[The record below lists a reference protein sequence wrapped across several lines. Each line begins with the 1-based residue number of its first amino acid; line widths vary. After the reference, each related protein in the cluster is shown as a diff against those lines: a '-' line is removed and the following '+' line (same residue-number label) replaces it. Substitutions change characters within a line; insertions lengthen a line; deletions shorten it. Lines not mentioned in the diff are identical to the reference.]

1 MERYAQYKDSGI
13 TWLPQVPAHWEIAH
27 LRKYLSLV
35 SIKGMGDKQ
44 LLSVTREKGVIERNV
59 DDLEENHNFVPD
71 DLSGYKY
78 VQPGQ
83 FVINKMKSWQGS
95 YGVSDYE
102 GIVSPAYY
110 VCDLDFPFKPK
121 TIIAVTGTNG
131 KTTTNN
137 LLNHVIG
144 TRSDEILSNLKG
156 ANMIQGIA
164 TTYVSNTRDHYDY
177 GIFEV
182 DEGTLRGVTRFVK
195 PDYIIVSNFFRD
207 QLDRFGEIDNL
218 VEDVYTTIE
227 KLPES
232 TLVLN
237 VDDPLVNKFSR
248 LPNRIIT
255 FGLNLDLDEVQ
266 NSSLSMKNCPLCEGK
281 LQYKSHVYGHFGD
294 YECDKCDFKRPQPD
308 FIISNLE
315 ERASSQVISIEYGD
329 NELAFEYPYTGIYN
343 AYNVLGVFSLL
354 KQLGFADEEIA
365 NAMAGFSFHL
375 GRMEEMEYK
384 GRIIKVILTKNP
396 IGLTQ
401 VINMISN
408 DERSK
413 TVVHILNDNPADGED
428 ISWIWDAYTICDR
441 EETVLH
447 YYCSGIRA
455 EDIALKK
462 KYDDVPLEKIIINDN
477 FKQIIDEAIEDDV
490 EIVYVLPTYTAVFET
505 RDYIEKIVK
514 NN

>member
-1 MERYAQYKDSGI
+1 MVNVRSMIALYAGKFSKQVLKLINSSG
-13 TWLPQVPAHWEIAH
+13 TALPGKLA
-27 LRKYLSLV
+27 LRIDNNFLDN
-35 SIKGMGDKQ
+35 IE
-44 LLSVTREKGVIERNV
+44 EKCDTVI
-59 DDLEENHNFVPD
+59 
-71 DLSGYKY
+71 
-78 VQPGQ
+78 
-83 FVINKMKSWQGS
+83 M
-95 YGVSDYE
+95 
-102 GIVSPAYY
+102 
-110 VCDLDFPFKPK
+110 
-121 TIIAVTGTNG
+121 VTGTNG

-144 TRSDEILSNLKG
+144 TRTDKILSNLKG

-164 TTYVSNTRDHYDY
+164 TTYVNNTKDHYDY

-182 DEGTLRGVTRFVK
+182 DEGTLRGVTRYVK
-195 PDYIIVSNFFRD
+195 PDYILVSNFFRD

-232 TLVLN
+232 TLILN
-237 VDDPLVNKFSR
+237 VDDPLVNKFTQ
-248 LPNRIIT
+248 LPNKIIK
-255 FGLNLDLDEVQ
+255 FGLDLDLDEVQ

-281 LQYKSHVYGHFGD
+281 LQYQSHVYGHFGN
-294 YECDKCDFKRPQPD
+294 YECDKCGFKRPNPD
-308 FIISNLE
+308 FVVSNLE
-315 ERASSQVISIEYGD
+315 EKASSQMITIDYGD
-329 NELAFEYPYTGIYN
+329 EELVFEYPYTGIYN
-343 AYNVLGVFSLL
+343 AYNVLGVFTVC
-354 KQLGFADEEIA
+354 KQLGLADDEIVS
-365 NAMAGFSFHL
+365 AMGDFSFHL

-384 GRIIKVILTKNP
+384 GKIIKVILTKNP

-428 ISWIWDAYTICDR
+428 ISWIWDAYTICER
-441 EETVLH
+441 EDTVLH

-462 KYDDVPLEKIIINDN
+462 KYDNVPLDKIKINDN
-477 FKQIIDEAIEDDV
+477 FKEIIDTAIEDDV

-505 RDYIEKIVK
+505 RDYIEKVVK
-514 NN
+514 NS